1 MMTDKLAPGAARL
14 AYIGQDVSRAPQG
27 EKLSIF
33 VERANTAGQLL
44 RKGFFTPEV
53 VEQELWGVAIACKL
67 VGLPGSESEEH
78 IASVIGDAVALV
90 EDDDEPR
97 ANGHDASSAA
107 EEPPPHT
114 NIPEGADTGRE
125 TSDSKQRQDAP
136 PSDQPPLALITPNQW
151 KDFPLEEMR
160 WLATHRI
167 PADDVTILSSD
178 GAGGK
183 TTLGL
188 QLAVSVACD
197 LGDWIGTTTSTGPVI
212 FYSAEEP
219 EKEMRRRLDRIARK
233 RGVDPDDIEHLHF
246 HFAEPDEA
254 LLGISTPSGKIV
266 PTATFHALA
275 KSVTDTKPSLLI
287 VDTIAAVYGGSQN
300 DRFQVRTFI
309 NRFRRL
315 ARDTGCAVV
324 LLDHPSL
331 SGMSSDTGRS
341 GTVDWRNAVR
351 SFLYM
356 RTIAGDDG
364 VEERT
369 FRELEVV
376 KTNYGPA
383 GEKVRL
389 RWEDGSFVVKGSL
402 STPQQAAAV
411 AKIDDVFLKL
421 LDKLTAQGRHVRP
434 NPGRSFAPN
443 EFAKEREAE
452 GVTAKAFE
460 TSMRRLL
467 DHKKIALKTEGS
479 PSKRTTRIIRPEVS
493 LDV

>member
-1 MMTDKLAPGAARL
+1 MLRDGLLDAAAAYHKLWDIAR
-14 AYIGQDVSRAPQG
+14 AHD
-27 EKLSIF
+27 
-33 VERANTAGQLL
+33 
-44 RKGFFTPEV
+44 
-53 VEQELWGVAIACKL
+53 L
-67 VGLPGSESEEH
+67 VGLPGSGSEEF
-78 IASVIGDAVALV
+78 IEGVIESAVSLGG
-90 EDDDEPR
+90 DEPPLP
-97 ANGHDASSAA
+97 AGPDDYG
-107 EEPPPHT
+107 T
-114 NIPEGADTGRE
+114 QIT
-125 TSDSKQRQDAP
+125 TTP
-136 PSDQPPLALITPNQW
+136 PSDQLPLALVTPNQW
-151 KDFPLEEMR
+151 KGVDLEEMR

-188 QLAVSVACD
+188 QLAVSIACD

-212 FYSAEEP
+212 FYSGEEP
-219 EKEMRRRLDRIARK
+219 EKEMRRRLNRIARK
-233 RGVDPDDIEHLHF
+233 RGVDPDEIAHLHF

-254 LLGISTPSGKIV
+254 LLGVSTPAGKIV

-275 KSVTDTKPSLLI
+275 KSVTETKPSLLI

-331 SGMSSDTGRS
+331 SGMNSDTGRG

-356 RTIAGDDG
+356 RTIAAGDDG
-364 VEERT
+364 VEDRG

-376 KTNYGPA
+376 KTNYGPV
-383 GEKVRL
+383 GEKIRL

-434 NPGRSFAPN
+434 NPGRCYAPN

-467 DHKKIALKTEGS
+467 DDKKIVLKTEGS

>member
-1 MMTDKLAPGAARL
+1 MNLAPTAARL
-14 AYIGQDVSRAPQG
+14 AYIGQDVARAATPG
-27 EKLSIF
+27 EKLSMF
-33 VERANTAGQLL
+33 VERADTAGKLVRKGLFTPESVGQLL
-44 RKGFFTPEV
+44 
-53 VEQELWGVAIACKL
+53 WDVATENKL
-67 VGLPGSESEEH
+67 AGQPGSESEEY
-78 IASVIGDAVALV
+78 IADVIDNAIAI
-90 EDDDEPR
+90 DDEQR
-97 ANGHDASSAA
+97 ASNGRDADRAMS
-107 EEPPPHT
+107 PDDY
-114 NIPEGADTGRE
+114 GAST
-125 TSDSKQRQDAP
+125 TTTP
-136 PSDQPPLALITPNQW
+136 PSDQPPLVLVTPDQW
-151 KDFPLEEMR
+151 KDVPLEEMR
-160 WLATHRI
+160 WLATRRI

-183 TTLGL
+183 TTVGL

-233 RGVDPDDIEHLHF
+233 RGVDPDEIAQLHF
-246 HFAEPDEA
+246 HFAEPDMA
-254 LLGISTPSGKIV
+254 LLGISTPAGTIA

-275 KSVTDTKPSLLI
+275 KSVADIKPSLLI
-287 VDTIAAVYGGSQN
+287 VDTIAAVYSGNQN
-300 DRFQVRTFI
+300 DRCQVRTFI

-331 SGMSSDTGRS
+331 SGMNSDTGRS

-376 KTNYGPA
+376 KTNYGPV
-383 GEKVRL
+383 GEKIRL
-389 RWEDGSFVVKGSL
+389 RWEDGSFLVKGSL
-402 STPQQAAAV
+402 STPQRAAAV
-411 AKIDDVFLKL
+411 AKIDDLFLKL

-434 NPGRSFAPN
+434 NPGRSYAPN

-467 DHKKIALKTEGS
+467 DDKKIALKTEGS
-479 PSKRTTRIIRPEVS
+479 PSKRATRIIRQEAPADE
-493 LDV
+493 LALNAPKETGR

>member
-1 MMTDKLAPGAARL
+1 MNQLSPTAARL
-14 AYIGQDVSRAPQG
+14 AYIAQDVARAATPG
-27 EKLSIF
+27 EKLSMF
-33 VERANTAGQLL
+33 VERADTAGKLVRKGLFTPESVGQLL
-44 RKGFFTPEV
+44 
-53 VEQELWGVAIACKL
+53 WDVATENKL
-67 VGLPGSESEEH
+67 AGSPGSESEEYVADVIDKA
-78 IASVIGDAVALV
+78 IAI
-90 EDDDEPR
+90 DDEGEPR
-97 ANGHDASSAA
+97 ATSGHDADREWSS
-107 EEPPPHT
+107 PTSPDDY
-114 NIPEGADTGRE
+114 GAST
-125 TSDSKQRQDAP
+125 TTTP
-136 PSDQPPLALITPNQW
+136 PSDQPPLVLITPNQW
-151 KDFPLEEMR
+151 KDVPLEEMR

-188 QLAVSVACD
+188 QLAVSIACD

-219 EKEMRRRLDRIARK
+219 EKEMRRRLDRIARR
-233 RGVDPDDIEHLHF
+233 RGVDTNEIVHLHF
-246 HFAEPDEA
+246 HFAEPDMA
-254 LLGISTPSGKIV
+254 LLGISTPAGTIA

-275 KSVTDTKPSLLI
+275 KSVADIKPSLLI
-287 VDTIAAVYGGSQN
+287 VDTIAAVYSGNQN
-300 DRFQVRTFI
+300 DRCQVRTFI

-315 ARDTGCAVV
+315 ARDTACAVV

-331 SGMSSDTGRS
+331 SGMNSDTGRS

-376 KTNYGPA
+376 KTNYGPV
-383 GEKVRL
+383 GEKIRL

-402 STPQQAAAV
+402 STPQQAAAL
-411 AKIDDVFLKL
+411 AKIDDLFLKL

-434 NPGRSFAPN
+434 NPGRSYAPN

-467 DHKKIALKTEGS
+467 DDKKIALKTEGS
-479 PSKRTTRIIRPEVS
+479 PSRRTTRIIRPEVS

>member
-1 MMTDKLAPGAARL
+1 MDHLSPSADRL
-14 AYIGQDVSRAPQG
+14 SYIGRDVSLAAPG
-27 EKLSIF
+27 EKLRTF
-33 VERANTAGQLL
+33 VDRVSAIGDLV
-44 RKGFFTPEV
+44 RDGFFTTEI
-53 VEQELWGVAIACKL
+53 VEQKLWDVARAYNL
-67 VGLPGSESEEH
+67 SGSPGSESEEYV
-78 IASVIGDAVALV
+78 SDVIGSAIALIDERQQPPAPNGPDDYGGQIAPVA
-90 EDDDEPR
+90 P
-97 ANGHDASSAA
+97 N
-107 EEPPPHT
+107 
-114 NIPEGADTGRE
+114 
-125 TSDSKQRQDAP
+125 
-136 PSDQPPLALITPNQW
+136 DQSPLALITPCQW
-151 KDFPLEEMR
+151 KGVDLEPMR
-160 WLATHRI
+160 WLATHRV

-212 FYSAEEP
+212 FYSGEEP

-233 RGVDPDDIEHLHF
+233 RGINSDEIVHLHF

-254 LLGISTPSGKIV
+254 LLGVSTPSGKIAL
-266 PTATFHALA
+266 TATFHALA
-275 KSVTDTKPSLLI
+275 KSVADIKPSLLI
-287 VDTIAAVYGGSQN
+287 VDTIAAVYGGNQN
-300 DRFQVRTFI
+300 DRGQVRSFI

-331 SGMSSDTGRS
+331 SGMSSDTGR
-341 GTVDWRNAVR
+341 GGNVDWRNAVR
-351 SFLYM
+351 AFLYM

-411 AKIDDVFLKL
+411 AKIDDLFLKL

-434 NPGRSFAPN
+434 NPGRCYAPN

-467 DHKKIALKTEGS
+467 DDKKIALKTEGS
-479 PSKRTTRIIRPEVS
+479 PSKRTTRIIRSEVS

>member
-1 MMTDKLAPGAARL
+1 MNTITPSADSLA
-14 AYIGQDVSRAPQG
+14 DVSDVPKSERRALF
-27 EKLSIF
+27 E
-33 VERANTAGQLL
+33 ERAQAIGSLVRDGRLTASGAS
-44 RKGFFTPEV
+44 GT
-53 VEQELWGVAIACKL
+53 LWPDARANDL
-67 VGLPGSESEEH
+67 VGLPGSGSEEF
-78 IASVIGDAVALV
+78 IADVIDRAVARV
-90 EDDDEPR
+90 EDDGRPR
-97 ANGHDASSAA
+97 APNGRD
-107 EEPPPHT
+107 PPLPAGPGDYGT
-114 NIPEGADTGRE
+114 QIT
-125 TSDSKQRQDAP
+125 TTP
-136 PSDQPPLALITPNQW
+136 PSDPSPLVLVTPCQW
-151 KDFPLEEMR
+151 KGIGLEEMR
-160 WLATHRI
+160 WLATRRI
-167 PADDVTILSSD
+167 PANDVTILSSD

-212 FYSAEEP
+212 FYSGEEP
-219 EKEMRRRLDRIARK
+219 EKEMRRRLDRVARK
-233 RGVDPDDIEHLHF
+233 RGINPDEIEHLHF

>member
-1 MMTDKLAPGAARL
+1 MDELAPGAARL
-14 AYIGQDVSRAPQG
+14 AYIGQDVSRASQG
-27 EKLSIF
+27 EKLSVF
-33 VERANTAGQLL
+33 VERANTAGKLL

-53 VEQELWGVAIACKL
+53 IEQELWGVAVANNL
-67 VGLPGSESEEH
+67 SGAAGSEAEEY
-78 IASVIGDAVALV
+78 IADVIDRAVALT
-90 EDDDEPR
+90 DNDEPR
-97 ANGHDASSAA
+97 ANGHDADRAIS
-107 EEPPPHT
+107 PDDY
-114 NIPEGADTGRE
+114 G
-125 TSDSKQRQDAP
+125 TSTTTTP
-136 PSDQPPLALITPNQW
+136 PSDQPPLALVTPSQW
-151 KDFPLEEMR
+151 KGVGLEEMR
-160 WLATHRI
+160 WLATNRI

-188 QLAVSVACD
+188 QLAVSIACD

-233 RGVDPDDIEHLHF
+233 RGVDPDEITHLHF
-246 HFAEPDEA
+246 HFAEPDMA
-254 LLGISTPSGKIV
+254 LLGISTPAGTIA
-266 PTATFHALA
+266 PTATFQALA
-275 KSVTDTKPSLLI
+275 KSVADIKPSLLI
-287 VDTIAAVYGGSQN
+287 VDTIAAVYSGNQN
-300 DRFQVRTFI
+300 DRCQVRTFI

-315 ARDTGCAVV
+315 ARDTRCAVV

-331 SGMSSDTGRS
+331 SGMNSDTGRS

-376 KTNYGPA
+376 KTNYGPV

-411 AKIDDVFLKL
+411 AKIDDLFLKL

-434 NPGRSFAPN
+434 NPGRCFAPN
-443 EFAKEREAE
+443 EFAKEREAD

-467 DHKKIALKTEGS
+467 DDKKIALKTEGS
-479 PSKRTTRIIRPEVS
+479 PSKRTTRIIRPEPPADDPT
-493 LDV
+493 LNAPNTTAKETDR

>member
-1 MMTDKLAPGAARL
+1 MNNITPSDDRL
-14 AYIGQDVSRAPQG
+14 ADIGRDDPFEIDPNSCQSCGLTIDQHRRVDTPDG
-27 EKLSIF
+27 PE
-33 VERANTAGQLL
+33 
-44 RKGFFTPEV
+44 FF
-53 VEQELWGVAIACKL
+53 CY
-67 VGLPGSESEEH
+67 
-78 IASVIGDAVALV
+78 
-90 EDDDEPR
+90 DEPR
-97 ANGHDASSAA
+97 ASNGHDR
-107 EEPPPHT
+107 EPTPPNGPDDYGEQIMT
-114 NIPEGADTGRE
+114 T
-125 TSDSKQRQDAP
+125 P
-136 PSDQPPLALITPNQW
+136 PSDRPLALVTPCQW
-151 KDFPLEEMR
+151 KDIPLEPMR

-233 RGVDPDDIEHLHF
+233 RGINPDEIANLHF

-254 LLGISTPSGKIV
+254 VLGISTPSGKIA

-275 KSVTDTKPSLLI
+275 KSVADTKPSLLI
-287 VDTIAAVYGGSQN
+287 VDTIAAVYGGGQN

-315 ARDTGCAVV
+315 ARDTACAIV

-331 SGMSSDTGRS
+331 SGMNSDTGRS
-341 GTVDWRNAVR
+341 GNVDWRNAVR
-351 SFLYM
+351 GFLYM
-356 RTIAGDDG
+356 RTTAGDDG
-364 VEERT
+364 VEDRG

-376 KTNYGPA
+376 KTNYGPV

-389 RWEDGSFVVKGSL
+389 RWEDGSFVIKGSL

-411 AKIDDVFLKL
+411 AKIDDLFLKL
-421 LDKLTAQGRHVRP
+421 LDKLTAQGRDVRP
-434 NPGRSFAPN
+434 NPGRSYAPN
-443 EFAKEREAE
+443 EFAKEREAA
-452 GVTAKAFE
+452 GVTTKAFE

-467 DHKKIALKTEGS
+467 DDKKIALKTGGS
-479 PSKRTTRIIRPEVS
+479 PSRQTTRIIRPEVS
-493 LDV
+493 SDV

>member
-1 MMTDKLAPGAARL
+1 VADDLQGFDIYIDEPQQPKPSQSSGAKP
-14 AYIGQDVSRAPQG
+14 RATNG
-27 EKLSIF
+27 
-33 VERANTAGQLL
+33 
-44 RKGFFTPEV
+44 
-53 VEQELWGVAIACKL
+53 
-67 VGLPGSESEEH
+67 H
-78 IASVIGDAVALV
+78 
-90 EDDDEPR
+90 DDEP
-97 ANGHDASSAA
+97 
-107 EEPPPHT
+107 PPP
-114 NIPEGADTGRE
+114 NGPEDYGLSVDAGRE
-125 TSDSKQRQDAP
+125 GE
-136 PSDQPPLALITPNQW
+136 QPPLALITPNQW
-151 KDFPLEEMR
+151 KGVDLEEMR
-160 WLATHRI
+160 WLATNRI

-233 RGVDPDDIEHLHF
+233 RGVNPDDIAHLHF

-254 LLGISTPSGKIV
+254 LLGISTPSGKIA

-275 KSVTDTKPSLLI
+275 KSVADIKSSLLI

-300 DRFQVRTFI
+300 DRCQVRSFV

-331 SGMSSDTGRS
+331 SGMNSDTGRS

-376 KTNYGPA
+376 KTNYGPV
-383 GEKVRL
+383 GEKIRL

-411 AKIDDVFLKL
+411 AKIDDLFLKL

-434 NPGRSFAPN
+434 QPGRSFAPS
-443 EFAKEREAE
+443 EFAKEREAD

-467 DHKKIALKTEGS
+467 DDKKIALKTEGS